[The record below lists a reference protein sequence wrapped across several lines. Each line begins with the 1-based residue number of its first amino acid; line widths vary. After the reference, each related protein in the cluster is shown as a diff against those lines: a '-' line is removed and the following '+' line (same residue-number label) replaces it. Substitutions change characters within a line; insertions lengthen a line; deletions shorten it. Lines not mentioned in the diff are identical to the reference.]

1 MGKSKIAP
9 LYVELLILFL
19 IIGTYAGV
27 KVYQYNSWVHTI
39 GEVHKVKDETLI
51 TIRGN
56 VSNEVPIIR
65 YLAGDRIYEMEA
77 TLLTGFTSLKSGEQ
91 LTVIYPADQP
101 HKGSVLSILGFWLPI
116 PAFILILFSFLIGI
130 GIFRIVSS

>member
-1 MGKSKIAP
+1 MGKAKIAP

-27 KVYQYNSWVHTI
+27 KIYQYNSWIHTI
-39 GEVHKVKDETLI
+39 GEVHKVEGETLI

-56 VSNEVPIIR
+56 IRNEVPIIR
-65 YLAGDRIYEMEA
+65 YLAGNRIYEMKA
-77 TLLTGFTSLKSGEQ
+77 TLLTGFSELESGEQ
-91 LTVIYPADQP
+91 LTVIYPADKP
-101 HKGSVLSILGFWLPI
+101 ENGSVLNILGFWLPI